1 MTLQSPQYLW
11 LLLAVGMGVA
21 LEVVFAVR
29 SYRASTSF
37 SSPELFPLV
46 APRRPGARR
55 IVSAV
60 GLLLTLLVLVVACAR
75 PARSVQVP
83 QELSTVIIALD
94 SSASMGSTDVPPS
107 RIEVAQ
113 AAAERFVR
121 ALPRGPLVG
130 YVDFSGSSSIE
141 VPPTYDRFAV
151 LEAISETQLSSGTA
165 IGEAIVSSIDAVA
178 ITVGLPDVDSP
189 KAHPAHLPPSAVV
202 LLSDGDTNAGR
213 PPEAGSALA
222 KKYGVPVSTIAYG
235 TKDGTA
241 IINGLKQ
248 TVPVNVDALRE
259 IARTTGGHFFQ
270 ATNASELTTVY
281 HSLGSE
287 IGYRTEYRDIS
298 VWFVVV
304 ALALA
309 LVTAALSLVWFA
321 RMP

>member
-1 MTLQSPQYLW
+1 VRLESPQYLW
-11 LLLAVGMGVA
+11 LLLAVGVGVA
-21 LEVVFAVR
+21 LEVMFAIR
-29 SYRASTSF
+29 SYRASTTF
-37 SSPELFPLV
+37 SSPELLPVV
-46 APRRPGARR
+46 APRRSGARR
-55 IVSAV
+55 VITAI

-75 PARSVQVP
+75 PARPVQVP
-83 QELSTVIIALD
+83 QDLSTVIVALD

-107 RIEVAQ
+107 RLQVAQ
-113 AAAERFVR
+113 EAAERFVKL
-121 ALPRGPLVG
+121 LPGAPLVG
-130 YVDFSGSSSIE
+130 YVNFAGTSSIE

-151 LEAISETQLSSGTA
+151 LQAISDTQLTSGTA
-165 IGEAIVSSIDAVA
+165 IGEAIVSSLDAIA

-189 KAHPAHLPPSAVV
+189 KAHPGHLPPSAVV

-248 TVPVNVDALRE
+248 TVPVNADALRE
-259 IARTTGGHFFQ
+259 IARTTGGQFFQ
-270 ATNASELTTVY
+270 ATNSNELSTVY
-281 HSLGSE
+281 RDVRTE
-287 IGYRTEYRDIS
+287 IGFRTEYRNITT
-298 VWFVVV
+298 WFAVV

-309 LVTAALSLVWFA
+309 LITAVLSLVWFA